1 MTIVVDTSALI
12 AVAFLE
18 PGFEPLEAA
27 LIVQDRPV
35 ISAATLL
42 EASMVVHA
50 RHRERGLAALDEL
63 LADMAVDTVAV
74 DFTQAIVARD
84 AYVRFGMGNHPAS
97 LNFGDCFSYA
107 LAKTRDEPLLFKGD
121 DFSQTDVRVVSP
133 PAGWR

>member
-1 MTIVVDTSALI
+1 MVVDTSALI

-18 PGFEPLEAA
+18 PGFEALEAA
-27 LIVQDRPV
+27 LVITDRSV

-42 EASMVVHA
+42 EASMVVNA
-50 RHRERGLAALDEL
+50 RRGQSGLEQLDQLLSDLAI
-63 LADMAVDTVAV
+63 DTVAV
-74 DFTQAIVARD
+74 DSSQAFVARD
-84 AYVRFGMGNHPAS
+84 AFIRYGKGNHAAG

-121 DFSQTDVRVVSP
+121 DFSQTDVAVAGP

>member
-1 MTIVVDTSALI
+1 MVVDTSAVI

-27 LIVQDRPV
+27 LVVADRSV

-50 RHRERGLAALDEL
+50 RGAEAGLKQLDEL
-63 LADMAVDTVAV
+63 LSELAIDTVAV
-74 DFTQAIVARD
+74 DLSQAFVARD
-84 AYVRFGMGNHPAS
+84 AFIRYGKGNHPAG

-107 LAKTRDEPLLFKGD
+107 LAKIRDEPLLFKGG
-121 DFSQTDVRVVSP
+121 DFSQTDVAVASP
-133 PAGWR
+133 TAGWL